1 MGGNAEA
8 SAGDV
13 TDVGRSLG
21 GEPPEARARSAGG
34 LYLPPILSS
43 ASLALMNLVS
53 EKTVEEAKKCDDT
66 FSRMQLRV
74 REEESS
80 LEVEPS
86 DRRR

>member
-1 MGGNAEA
+1 
-8 SAGDV
+8 
-13 TDVGRSLG
+13 
-21 GEPPEARARSAGG
+21 
-34 LYLPPILSS
+34 
-43 ASLALMNLVS
+43 MNLVS
-53 EKTVEEAKKCDDT
+53 EKTVEEVKKCDDT